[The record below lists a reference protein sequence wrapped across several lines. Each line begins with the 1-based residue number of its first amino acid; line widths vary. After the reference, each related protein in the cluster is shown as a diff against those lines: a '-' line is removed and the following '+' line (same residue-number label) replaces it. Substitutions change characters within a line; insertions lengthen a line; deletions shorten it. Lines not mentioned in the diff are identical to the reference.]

1 MPASP
6 WRGARE
12 RGLGEPSGDGLRE
25 AERAT
30 VGGIAAEPGRV
41 LRRGRALGPVRAE
54 PSRIL
59 WMSYREEEDEMP
71 LIQFTVDVVLW

>member
-41 LRRGRALGPVRAE
+41 LGRRRALGPVGAA
-54 PSRIL
+54 PSRIP
-59 WMSYREEEDEMP
+59 WMSYGEEDEMP